1 MKNPL
6 RIASFLIPF
15 LIVGC
20 AGTSRYM
27 AKAPPVKGPSP
38 NKALIYFMRP
48 SGFGFAI
55 HFQIWD
61 GYRLIGLS
69 QAKSYFA
76 YECDPGK
83 HLFIGIAENK
93 RAVEADLEA
102 GKAYYV
108 ITQVKMGGWKAR
120 MAFIPV
126 TQSSEFWDKVEL
138 YKKELNF
145 IVPEEEKIAEWKAE
159 REAKIQ
165 RELNEIIGYLKTPEG
180 KKYIVKL
187 NKEDGR

>member
-1 MKNPL
+1 MKNFL
-6 RIASFLIPF
+6 RIAPFVIPF
-15 LIVGC
+15 LIAGC
-20 AGTSRYM
+20 AGTSQYM
-27 AKAPPVKGPSP
+27 IKATPVKKPSS
-38 NKALIYFMRP
+38 NKALVYFMRP
-48 SGFGFAI
+48 SGLGFAV

-69 QAKSYFA
+69 QAKSYFV

-108 ITQVKMGGWKAR
+108 ITQVKMGGWKTR